1 MLLNAA
7 VILFGGM
14 DLEGSVRR
22 AAVALMAGMI
32 NTYNKKYFVV
42 TVIIS
47 MIQKHHRERERTT
60 TDNKINNKWKV
71 FR

>member
-47 MIQKHHRERERTT
+47 MIHKTS
-60 TDNKINNKWKV
+60 
-71 FR
+71 